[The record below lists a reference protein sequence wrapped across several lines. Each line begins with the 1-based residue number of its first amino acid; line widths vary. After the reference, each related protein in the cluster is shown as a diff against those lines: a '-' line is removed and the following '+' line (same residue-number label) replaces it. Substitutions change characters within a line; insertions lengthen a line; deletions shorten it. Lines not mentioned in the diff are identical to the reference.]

1 MKKVFAIAA
10 IVCVVNFILFGIS
23 QCVGYLSTGR
33 FGGTNSSVYVDQIS
47 SSREMLIFDQQVTDG
62 KKDWKINDEFP
73 NIHLNTSGIKVIV
86 DQWDGD
92 QIAVSA
98 DVTNGGK
105 AKVSA
110 YYNTSTNNLTI
121 TAARPD
127 ISFDDA
133 SKFGVVNWL
142 EDIFG
147 NNGAVVTIK
156 FPQNIYENLEIKH
169 GSGELFVSDFY
180 ARNNNISVGSGTFA
194 FGGNSDFR
202 ANLFNLSLTSGK
214 VSVDNISSE
223 IVSLTGNSGKLY
235 CSFAENAQQARNFLL
250 ELNSGTAAVKN
261 VSAAD
266 CELDIGSGKFFGD
279 IKADNLTMKQG
290 SGSSEIAL
298 AELTANADI
307 DVGSGK
313 VNLYLPESGGEVFPS
328 IGSGSVK
335 IDAYNVKANLSG
347 GDNDLTYVVGA
358 EDAVIGVNL
367 NSGTVGIYEYENRS
381 AFPDDFDELSD
392 LRRSVSANLV
402 DTGSDYEPAPD
413 TASGIVSITSGFEST
428 TIPESEITSVS
439 VESSAPVEVSDI
451 SEVSEV
457 SGESEVSP

>member
-1 MKKVFAIAA
+1 MKKVLAIAL
-10 IVCVVNFILFGIS
+10 IVCMVNFILFGIS
-23 QCVGYLSTGR
+23 QCTEYLSTGSL
-33 FGGTNSSVYVDQIS
+33 NHHS
-47 SSREMLIFDQQVTDG
+47 SSMVYEVREMCIFDQQVTEG

-92 QIAVSA
+92 QIAVAA
-98 DVTNGGK
+98 DASSGK
-105 AKVSA
+105 VHVSA
-110 YYNTSTNNLTI
+110 YYDGNNSNDLTI

-127 ISFDDA
+127 ISFEDV
-133 SKFGVVNWL
+133 SQFGVVNWL

-156 FPQNIYENLEIKH
+156 FPKNIYENLEIKH

-180 ARNNNISVGSGTFA
+180 ARNNKVSVGSGTFA
-194 FGGNSDFR
+194 FGENTDFKSDVFE
-202 ANLFNLSLTSGK
+202 LSLTSGK
-214 VSVDNISSE
+214 VSVDNLNSAYVNLKE
-223 IVSLTGNSGKLY
+223 TSGKLY
-235 CSFAENAQQARNFLL
+235 CSFAENAQKARNFSL

-266 CELDIGSGKFFGD
+266 CELDIGSGKIFGD
-279 IKADNLTMKQG
+279 IKADNLTVKQG

-328 IGSGSVK
+328 ISSGSVK
-335 IDAYNVKANLSG
+335 IEAYNVKANLSSQ
-347 GDNDLTYVVGA
+347 DSDSSYVVGS
-358 EDAVIGVNL
+358 EDTVISVGL
-367 NSGTVGIYEYENRS
+367 DSGTVGIYEYENRPD
-381 AFPDDFDELSD
+381 FPEDFDELSD
-392 LRRSVSANLV
+392 LRKSVSVDLV

-413 TASGIVSITSGFEST
+413 IASGIIQSTQIT
-428 TIPESEITSVS
+428 TIPDSEVTSVS
-439 VESSAPVEVSDI
+439 VESSAPVEVSEVPTVSGDY
-451 SEVSEV
+451 SEVS
-457 SGESEVSP
+457 SR